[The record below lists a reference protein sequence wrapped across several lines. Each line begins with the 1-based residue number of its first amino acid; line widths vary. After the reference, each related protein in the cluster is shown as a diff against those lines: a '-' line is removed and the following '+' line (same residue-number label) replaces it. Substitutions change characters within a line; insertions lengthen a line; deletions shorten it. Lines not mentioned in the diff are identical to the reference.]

1 VPAEG
6 SDVLYRVLR
15 LVLLVVF
22 RVLYRPTITGRSHI
36 PTTGPVI
43 LASNHQSFVDS
54 VVIPLAAPRHIS
66 FLAKSDY
73 FTGTGVEGALL
84 RWFFTTVGQV
94 PVQRNDN
101 RASQA
106 SLDVALGVL
115 EQGAAFGIYPE
126 GTRSRD
132 GRLYRGHTGVGW
144 LALTASCPVVPVAVQ
159 GTERVLP
166 IGGRLRLAK
175 VRIAFGEPIDP
186 AAYGGFRPAQ
196 ARRAMADDIMSAI
209 AAMSGKEVAGVYHPL
224 PEPQQGGA

>member
-73 FTGTGVEGALL
+73 FTGTGVKGALL

-115 EQGAAFGIYPE
+115 EQGAAFGIYP
-126 GTRSRD
+126 
-132 GRLYRGHTGVGW
+132 
-144 LALTASCPVVPVAVQ
+144 
-159 GTERVLP
+159 
-166 IGGRLRLAK
+166 
-175 VRIAFGEPIDP
+175 
-186 AAYGGFRPAQ
+186 
-196 ARRAMADDIMSAI
+196 
-209 AAMSGKEVAGVYHPL
+209 
-224 PEPQQGGA
+224 

>member
-1 VPAEG
+1 M
-6 SDVLYRVLR
+6 LYRVLR
-15 LVLLVVF
+15 VALLVLF

-36 PTTGPVI
+36 PASGPVI
-43 LASNHQSFVDS
+43 LASNHLSFVDS

-73 FTGTGVEGALL
+73 FTGTGVKGALI

-106 SLDVALGVL
+106 SLNVALGVL
-115 EQGAAFGIYPE
+115 EKGEAFGIYPE

-144 LALTASCPVVPVAVQ
+144 LALAASCPVVPVAVQ
-159 GTERVLP
+159 GTDRVLP
-166 IGGRLRLAK
+166 IGGRLGLAK
-175 VRIAFGEPIDP
+175 VRITFGEPIDP
-186 AAYGGFRPAQ
+186 AAYGGLRPAQ

-209 AAMSGKEVAGVYHPL
+209 ASMAGQDVAWIYHPL
-224 PEPQQGGA
+224 PEPKQVRA